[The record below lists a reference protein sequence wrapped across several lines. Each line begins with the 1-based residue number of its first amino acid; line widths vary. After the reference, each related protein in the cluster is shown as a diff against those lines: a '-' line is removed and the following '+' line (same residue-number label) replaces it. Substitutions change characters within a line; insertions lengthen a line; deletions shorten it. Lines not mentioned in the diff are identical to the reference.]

1 MPRRCAITGKGPL
14 TGNHVSHAHN
24 KTKRRQNPNL
34 HKKRI
39 FVPELGRTIR
49 IRVSAHALRSI
60 TLQGLMPY
68 LKKQGLTIKDIT

>member
-49 IRVSAHALRSI
+49 VRVSAHALRSI
-60 TLQGLMPY
+60 TRQGLMPY
-68 LKKQGLTIKDIT
+68 LKKQGLTLKDIT